1 MPKIR
6 LVLSLIVVGVLSL
19 GSSGAVAQYRGPGP
33 LRIVMLVD
41 SSGTVSQMLPQ
52 FRAAMTAFLDALPG
66 TPEIALITTGGQ
78 IRIRVPPTTDR
89 DRLHKAFDS
98 FAADGG
104 GNSFLET
111 MMEADKRF
119 LLNAG
124 ERRPVFVII
133 MTDHT
138 ETRGD
143 ARIDRYND
151 WVGNFVR
158 RGGRAHGIVIRGV
171 NSGLTTD
178 VLMNVTS
185 NTGGF
190 YDSLNVANALADRM
204 KVLATMVA
212 ADMTE

>member
-1 MPKIR
+1 MLKFR
-6 LVLSLIVVGVLSL
+6 SVVLVVVALVAL
-19 GSSGAVAQYRGPGP
+19 GSSAALAQRRGPGP

-41 SSGTVSQMLPQ
+41 SSGTVAQMLPQ
-52 FRAAMTAFLDALPG
+52 FRAGMTAFLDALPG

-89 DRLHKAFDS
+89 DRLHKAINA

-104 GNSFLET
+104 GNSFLDT
-111 MMEADKRF
+111 MLEADKRF
-119 LLNAG
+119 LVNAG
-124 ERRPVFVII
+124 ERRPVFVIM
-133 MTDHT
+133 MTDGT

-143 ARIDRYND
+143 ARVDQYND
-151 WVGNFVR
+151 WVGTFLR
-158 RGGRAHGIVIRGV
+158 RGGRAHGIVVRGI

-178 VLMNVTS
+178 LLMNLTS